1 MTADRSLPD
10 EPLWMNDAGARRIIA
25 DSIRRRRAKRKLELE
40 KFEQAVRAA
49 EKAATKKRSGQK
61 A

>member
-10 EPLWMNDAGARRIIA
+10 EPLWMNDARVRRMIA
-25 DSIRRRRAKRKLELE
+25 DSIRRRRAKRKLELA
-40 KFEQAVRAA
+40 KFEQAVQAA
-49 EKAATKKRSGQK
+49 ERMATKKRSGQK